1 MEARC
6 GVVDECSRL
15 HTNTHQHHNN
25 MVVETT
31 GAAAA
36 VAALFEGDGICLA
49 EGFKDKV
56 AALHSHFDR
65 DNDGYLNHSELRGLQ
80 LITSGNDMHQGHY
93 VMVCKS
99 IGCDPRNGVSID
111 ALRLVYAADGTSIG
125 ESVRSCIHTTFME
138 NKHKNIRSLLINN
151 SILYADEDYVK
162 VFGRT
167 TSNTTAKTV
176 DTNSEESSDDVI
188 LEVGDNGV
196 DISS

>member
-1 MEARC
+1 MVRGFPAC
-6 GVVDECSRL
+6 LQPPSPPHDI
-15 HTNTHQHHNN
+15 N

-125 ESVRSCIHTTFME
+125 ESVLSCIHTTFME
-138 NKHKNIRSLLINN
+138 MCKCKQKHNNIRSLLINN
-151 SILYADEDYVK
+151 SILFADEDYVK

-167 TSNTTAKTV
+167 ASNTTAKTV

>member
-1 MEARC
+1 
-6 GVVDECSRL
+6 
-15 HTNTHQHHNN
+15 

-49 EGFKDKV
+49 EGFRDKV

-125 ESVRSCIHTTFME
+125 ESVLSCIHTTFME
-138 NKHKNIRSLLINN
+138 NKHNNIRSLLFNN
-151 SILYADEDYVK
+151 SILYPDEDYVK

-167 TSNTTAKTV
+167 ASNTTAKTV
-176 DTNSEESSDDVI
+176 DTKNSEESSDDVI

>member
-1 MEARC
+1 
-6 GVVDECSRL
+6 
-15 HTNTHQHHNN
+15 
-25 MVVETT
+25 MVAESS
-31 GAAAA
+31 GAAA

-80 LITSGNDMHQGHY
+80 LITSGNDMHQGQY

-125 ESVRSCIHTTFME
+125 ESVFYHDVFTRTFHGDVHA
-138 NKHKNIRSLLINN
+138 NKNIITL
-151 SILYADEDYVK
+151 DP
-162 VFGRT
+162 F
-167 TSNTTAKTV
+167 
-176 DTNSEESSDDVI
+176 
-188 LEVGDNGV
+188 
-196 DISS
+196 